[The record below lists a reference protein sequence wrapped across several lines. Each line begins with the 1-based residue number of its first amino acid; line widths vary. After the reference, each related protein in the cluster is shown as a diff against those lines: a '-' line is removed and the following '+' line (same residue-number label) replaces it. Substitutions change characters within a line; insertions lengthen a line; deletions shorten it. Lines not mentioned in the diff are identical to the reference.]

1 MKMEWQGQAVESKLR
16 SERQIDGSS
25 IARYMVERAKADG
38 FS

>member
-1 MKMEWQGQAVESKLR
+1 MKMKWPGQVLESKLR

-25 IARYMVERAKADG
+25 IARYMVEGAKADG